1 MEIKIDMSKLIYHE
15 NGELTVGE
23 QCADICFNDEFITE
37 LLTGEDAEIKE
48 RGSKLMRQL
57 EEAIRRAFDEFRKEF
72 GEDAKLENGDEFV
85 TVLNNAVLII
95 SLENGTLKTNFIGGA
110 PFKVDMTLDIF
121 EGSDEE

>member
-1 MEIKIDMSKLIYHE
+1 MMNLPKAARIMKTSGGY
-15 NGELTVGE
+15 
-23 QCADICFNDEFITE
+23 AD
-37 LLTGEDAEIKE
+37 E
-48 RGSKLMRQL
+48 RESSSGFKQL
-57 EEAIRRAFDEFRKEF
+57 DEAIRRAFDEFKKEF